1 MATSRVTLADVARL
15 SGVSKTSASMALADS
30 PRVAAHTKDLVRQA
44 ARQLGYVPHFA
55 ASSLRSQRVDA
66 IAVVVPHDTQH
77 VFSHPVFIDILEG
90 VLTKANE
97 NDLSPMLSTART
109 ASDESSAYSRI
120 LRGRM
125 ASGVIVAAASTT
137 DENVATIANAGYPVV
152 VVGRS
157 PKQPGIVTVGIDDI
171 DGAYQAV
178 KHLAEVHGARRIGHV
193 SGPLNHQSSIDK
205 RIGYIQALSDA
216 GLELNPR
223 LQFEGDYTE
232 QSGVEAARAL
242 LPEIENCDAL
252 FFAND
257 QMAVAAIEQFAA
269 EGIRVPQD
277 IRVVGYD
284 DHPMLRYARPAL
296 TTVHADMVEVGV
308 QSMNKLLELMAG
320 ATDVENLELPAE
332 LVVRESCGCTTT
344 SN

>member
-1 MATSRVTLADVARL
+1 MATSRITLADVARL

-30 PRVAAHTKDLVRQA
+30 PRVSAHTKELVRQA
-44 ARQLGYVPHFA
+44 AQQLGYVPHFA

-97 NDLSPMLSTART
+97 NDLSPILSTART

-137 DENVATIANAGYPVV
+137 DENVAAIANAGYPVV

-171 DGAYQAV
+171 GGAYRAV
-178 KHLAEVHGARRIGHV
+178 THLIEVHGARRIGHV
-193 SGPLNHQSSIDK
+193 SGPLNHQSAIDK

-223 LQFEGDYTE
+223 LQYEGDYQE
-232 QSGVEAARAL
+232 ESGTDAAEAL
-242 LPEIENCDAL
+242 LPEIGNCDAL

-257 QMAVAAIEQFAA
+257 QMAVPAMERFATA
-269 EGIRVPQD
+269 GIHVPHD
-277 IRVVGYD
+277 LRVVGYD
-284 DHPMLRYARPAL
+284 DHPMLRHARPAV
-296 TTVHADMVEVGV
+296 TTVRADMVEVGV

-320 ATDVENLELPAE
+320 ATDVDNLELPTE
-332 LVVRESCGCTTT
+332 LVVRESCGCTPA
-344 SN
+344 SI